1 MPTTNTQRVRKSSSS
16 TPIFILHAHKIVVFC
31 SAAIFIFLF
40 AVNLFLV
47 TDLEKQN
54 IGANDPWQIQTPAI
68 HKNNVNDSQVEFD
81 QNDNNINNTA
91 TNPVKIIFAGLA
103 AIFTCLFAVNL
114 FLVADLEK
122 HNIGANESWQIQNH
136 PTTYNNVNDNQVEFD
151 TNGNNSNNTA
161 TNPVIDYFR
170 RAGVELDNDSI
181 ESLPTWSQIES
192 IIGKKPVF
200 RGLDTCETFRQTV
213 PPLGRMLGSAG
224 MFNSGTNLVT
234 RLMKENCVIPERF
247 NKYAPDGSKE
257 DYGIRWQCPWGKH
270 TPANFKNNHTA
281 PKNEE
286 IIKDHCLPIVTVRN
300 PFDWMVSMCNIWP
313 HHRICPH
320 LVEMSSNGKKVPVGV
335 KVKLAEQWLN
345 FDSLADLWN
354 EFYAQYYRDFEY
366 PYLIVRFEDLTFR
379 QYETTKTIC
388 ECAGGVVK
396 PQNMFK
402 YIIKSA
408 KQGPGHGKVSER
420 TGMVEAWIKYGQP
433 K

>member
-31 SAAIFIFLF
+31 SAAIFICLF

-68 HKNNVNDSQVEFD
+68 HKNNVNDNQVEFD
-81 QNDNNINNTA
+81 QNDNNI
-91 TNPVKIIFAGLA
+91 
-103 AIFTCLFAVNL
+103 
-114 FLVADLEK
+114 
-122 HNIGANESWQIQNH
+122 
-136 PTTYNNVNDNQVEFD
+136 
-151 TNGNNSNNTA
+151 NNTA

-170 RAGVELDNDSI
+170 RAGVELDKDSI

-234 RLMKENCVIPERF
+234 RLMKENCIQQIRSRW
-247 NKYAPDGSKE
+247 KQRRLW
-257 DYGIRWQCPWGKH
+257 IRWQCPWGKH

-300 PFDWMVSMCNIWP
+300 PFDWMVSMCNIHTQLDGLIIGYAP
-313 HHRICPH
+313 SRR
-320 LVEMSSNGKKVPVGV
+320 MSSNGKKVPVGV

-345 FDSLADLWN
+345 FDSLANLWN

-433 K
+433 KQVKGGFSDEDYDAAIELLSHEFMESMGYKYPPPAPII

>member
-1 MPTTNTQRVRKSSSS
+1 MPTTNTQRVRKSSSSS

-31 SAAIFIFLF
+31 SAAIF
-40 AVNLFLV
+40 
-47 TDLEKQN
+47 
-54 IGANDPWQIQTPAI
+54 
-68 HKNNVNDSQVEFD
+68 
-81 QNDNNINNTA
+81 
-91 TNPVKIIFAGLA
+91 
-103 AIFTCLFAVNL
+103 TCLFAVNL

-122 HNIGANESWQIQNH
+122 QSIVVNESWQIQNH

-151 TNGNNSNNTA
+151 QNDNNINNTA

-200 RGLDTCETFRQTV
+200 RGLDTCEKFRQTV

-300 PFDWMVSMCNIWP
+300 PFDWMVSMCNIPYTARWP

-433 K
+433 KQVKGGFSDEDYDAAIELLSHEFMESMGYKYPPPAPIIL